1 MDSGNSSS
9 MQSSSGGGGGGD
21 QEEYDSRADQSISA
35 FFNQNNTTTVS
46 SNMAG
51 PTQLDSLIANYF
63 NTGWSTDN
71 TIWSTT
77 TIKPTDVSSPRPPPP
92 QISSEPIFFTN
103 PLQQNPRVVSN
114 TNTNTTS
121 PICSVPTDKKNGLNN
136 NMATTRNPKKR
147 SRVSRRAP
155 TTVLTTDTSNF
166 RAMVQEFTGNPSTPF
181 TGLSSSSP
189 FPRSIT
195 NSSRF
200 DLFGSSSLSSRPSSL
215 PLKPF
220 PHKLIPQSTAS
231 QFLPPSAEY
240 HHHHHHQSLLLNMNT
255 QNIVNPFL
263 NNQSPNNPLTDQS
276 FLCEKSKPSSS
287 SLRTSNGFGHVD
299 VGTNFEGLHN
309 IIVSSSSSMT
319 HPTLNNIRGPDK
331 NSEAKNDNDLLRS
344 INGDDQSLVKRSD
357 GYTPPVAS
365 GQENNLAAVRNEGM
379 VELSWIS
386 SSD

>member
-9 MQSSSGGGGGGD
+9 MQSSSGGAGGGD

-35 FFNQNNTTTVS
+35 LFNNNNNNNNTTTVS
-46 SNMAG
+46 SNIAV

-63 NTGWSTDN
+63 NTSWSTDN
-71 TIWSTT
+71 PLWSTT
-77 TIKPTDVSSPRPPPP
+77 ATKPADGSRPVPPP
-92 QISSEPIFFTN
+92 ILTEPVFFTN
-103 PLQQNPRVVSN
+103 PLQQNLRTVP
-114 TNTNTTS
+114 NTNTTS
-121 PICSVPTDKKNGLNN
+121 PICSVPTDKKNGL
-136 NMATTRNPKKR
+136 ATTRNPKKR

-189 FPRSIT
+189 YPR
-195 NSSRF
+195 SRF
-200 DLFGSSSLSSRPSSL
+200 DLFGSSSSSSSSSR

-220 PHKLIPQSTAS
+220 PHKLISPSTVNHHY
-231 QFLPPSAEY
+231 LPPSEY
-240 HHHHHHQSLLLNMNT
+240 HLHHHHHQHQNLLLNMNT
-255 QNIVNPFL
+255 QNIAYPFL
-263 NNQSPNNPLTDQS
+263 NNQSPNNNPLPDQS
-276 FLCEKSKPSSS
+276 LLCEKSKPS

-309 IIVSSSSSMT
+309 IIVSSSSMT
-319 HPTLNNIRGPDK
+319 QPTLNNTNIHGSDK
-331 NSEAKNDNDLLRS
+331 NTEAENDNDLLRS
-344 INGDDQSLVKRSD
+344 INGDDQSMVQRSSD
-357 GYTPPVAS
+357 GYTAPVAS
-365 GQENNLAAVRNEGM
+365 GSENTLAAVRNEGM

>member
-35 FFNQNNTTTVS
+35 LFNHNNNTTTVS
-46 SNMAG
+46 SNIAV
-51 PTQLDSLIANYF
+51 PTQLDTLIANYF
-63 NTGWSTDN
+63 NSAWSTDN
-71 TIWSTT
+71 SLWSTT
-77 TIKPTDVSSPRPPPP
+77 ATKPTEGSRPVPPP
-92 QISSEPIFFTN
+92 ISSEQVFFTN
-103 PLQQNPRVVSN
+103 PLQQNLRTVPN

-121 PICSVPTDKKNGLNN
+121 PICSVPTDKKNGL
-136 NMATTRNPKKR
+136 ATTRNPKKR

-189 FPRSIT
+189 FPRS
-195 NSSRF
+195 RF
-200 DLFGSSSLSSRPSSL
+200 DIFGSSSSSSRPM
-215 PLKPF
+215 KPF
-220 PHKLIPQSTAS
+220 PHKLISPSTVNNHY
-231 QFLPPSAEY
+231 LRPSSEY
-240 HHHHHHQSLLLNMNT
+240 HHHQQQNLLLNMNT
-255 QNIVNPFL
+255 QNIANPFL
-263 NNQSPNNPLTDQS
+263 SNQSPNNPLTNQS
-276 FLCEKSKPSSS
+276 LLCEKSKPS
-287 SLRTSNGFGHVD
+287 SLRTSNGFGHVN

-319 HPTLNNIRGPDK
+319 QPTLNTIHGSDK
-331 NSEAKNDNDLLRS
+331 NTEAEHDNDLLRS
-344 INGDDQSLVKRSD
+344 INEDDQSMVQRSD
-357 GYTPPVAS
+357 GYTLPGAS
-365 GQENNLAAVRNEGM
+365 GSEVRNEGM